1 MKHKSEQR
9 ILRTNLWIALAGAVL
24 FIPLLGGVHLF
35 DWDEINFAE
44 SAREMIVTGDYLTV
58 RINFVPFWEKP
69 PLFIWMQVM
78 SMKLFGINEFA
89 ARFPNA
95 ICGLVSLLIL
105 YNLGR
110 KLIDHRFGLL
120 WVFFYGGS
128 LLPFFYFKSGIIDP
142 WFNLF
147 IFLGIYQIYRYFTG
161 KGNPLVYAISSAF
174 FMGLAILTKG
184 PVALLVVSL
193 TALLFLILKKF
204 KVKVRIMDVVL
215 FILVLSFT
223 GGFWFL
229 LQILKGNFAIIAD
242 FIIYQIRLFRTED
255 AGHGGF
261 LLYHF
266 VVLLV
271 GVFPASLFA
280 LPVLFRSDSPP
291 GARKDFYYWMLIL
304 FWVVLILFT
313 LVRTKIV
320 HYSSLCYFPL
330 TFLAAWS
337 FYYGKSYLH
346 KWRIMT
352 PVLISI
358 LGFFLSTIMITLTLI
373 DQYKDLIIQRNWIDD
388 PFATAC
394 LKADAAW
401 KGFEWMTGLVL
412 LTGLATFL
420 ISWKRKR
427 YDLSL
432 QWFTGTFTVFLLL
445 AMILIVPR
453 VEAYSQRAAVDF
465 FKSVSD
471 QDAYLETIGYKSYT
485 HLFYGK
491 ARNHAHARARDE
503 KWIAKGAID
512 KPAYIAIKINH
523 KPKFMEDYPDA
534 HLIYEKNGFVF
545 FRRTPILNK

>member
-1 MKHKSEQR
+1 MPERKVF
-9 ILRTNLWIALAGAVL
+9 LTNCWIAIAGTVL

-69 PLFIWMQVM
+69 PLFIWMQVL
-78 SMKLFGINEFA
+78 SMQVFGINEFA

-95 ICGLVSLLIL
+95 ICGLVSLLVL

-120 WVFFYGGS
+120 WVFFFGGS

-147 IFLGIYQIYRYFTG
+147 IFLGIYQMYQYCSG
-161 KGNPLVYAISSAF
+161 KGNPLPYAIYSAF
-174 FMGLAILTKG
+174 FMGLAVLTKG
-184 PVALLVVSL
+184 PVALLVLSL
-193 TALLFLILKKF
+193 TTLMFLTLKKF
-204 KVKVRIMDVVL
+204 RVKIRIVDVLVY
-215 FILVLSFT
+215 ILVLAFT

-229 LQILKGNFAIIAD
+229 LQILKGNFTIIAD
-242 FIIYQIRLFRTED
+242 FIFYQIRLFRTQD

-280 LPVLFRSDSPP
+280 LPVLFRTDSPR
-291 GARKDFYYWMLIL
+291 GAKKDFYYWMLIL

-313 LVRTKIV
+313 VVRTKIV

-337 FYYGKSYLH
+337 FYHGRSYLQRW
-346 KWRIMT
+346 KILT
-352 PVLISI
+352 PVMVSI
-358 LGFFLSTIMITLTLI
+358 LGVLLAMIMSTLTLV
-373 DQYKDLIIQRNWIDD
+373 DHYKDIIIHRNWIDD

-401 KGFEWMTGLVL
+401 KGFEWVTGLVL
-412 LTGLATFL
+412 LTALTAFL
-420 ISWKRKR
+420 ISWRRKR

-432 QWFTGTFTVFLLL
+432 QWLTGTFTAFLLL
-445 AMILIVPR
+445 AMILIAPP

-465 FKSVSD
+465 FKSVGD
-471 QDAYLETIGYKSYT
+471 QDAYLETVGYKSYT
-485 HLFYGK
+485 HLFYGRAK
-491 ARNHAHARARDE
+491 NHTHPQARDE
-503 KWIAKGAID
+503 KWILEGTID

-523 KPKFMEDYPDA
+523 KEKFMEDYPDVR
-534 HLIYEKNGFVF
+534 LIYEKNGFAF
-545 FRRTPILNK
+545 FSRTPNQIK